1 MKRSSPSLWRPTGPA
16 TLLRD
21 WGPPIL
27 MAAALPFFSRWHAGP
42 GVHIGGVA
50 LLISIAAALSLGTR
64 RPWPVASYVAS
75 VGLTALYLAIGNQP
89 GPILLAPLF
98 GMLHL
103 IAYRSLRESLPYAIA
118 GGVVIG
124 AAHLSTTS
132 LSAVAIFL
140 VVWIGMGGL
149 FAGVQAVRRAFA
161 AEAKAGQ
168 EWAERSR
175 EEEARRR
182 MAEQRLTMARE
193 VHDIVGHSLAVISLQ
208 AGVAEHLLDAHPEK
222 ARAAVSAIR
231 EASRQA
237 LTELRSELAIL
248 RGDDPGTALRSPP
261 PSLRDVPHL
270 VASMRGAGLDVR
282 IELPEGLEV
291 TEAVGTAAYRI
302 IQESLTN
309 VVRHAGADAVAEVRV
324 QTEGD
329 ALIIEVLDTGCGAP
343 ETPAGN
349 GLIGMRERALA
360 LGGSFK
366 AASAPGGGFRVRA
379 SLPLDG
385 PPRVAP

>member
-1 MKRSSPSLWRPTGPA
+1 MSG
-16 TLLRD
+16 
-21 WGPPIL
+21 
-27 MAAALPFFSRWHAGP
+27 F
-42 GVHIGGVA
+42 A

-75 VGLTALYLAIGNQP
+75 VSLTALYLAIGNQP
-89 GPILLAPLF
+89 GPILLAPLV

-124 AAHLSTTS
+124 VAHLLTTS

-140 VVWIGMGGL
+140 VVWVGMGGL
-149 FAGVQAVRRAFA
+149 FSGVQAVRRAFA
-161 AEAKAGQ
+161 AEALAGQ

-182 MAEQRLTMARE
+182 MAEQRLAMARE

-208 AGVAEHLLDAHPEK
+208 AGVAEHLLDARPDQ

-237 LTELRSELAIL
+237 LTELRGELAML
-248 RGDDPGTALRSPP
+248 RGDAPGTALRTPSPH
-261 PSLRDVPHL
+261 LRDVPHL
-270 VASMRGAGLDVR
+270 VAAMRGAGLDVR
-282 IELPEGLEV
+282 LALPEGIEV
-291 TEAVGTAAYRI
+291 PEAVGTAAYRI

-309 VVRHAGADAVAEVRV
+309 VVRHAGKGAAADVRV
-324 QTEGD
+324 QVEGD
-329 ALIIEVLDTGCGAP
+329 SLAIEIVDTGAGAP
-343 ETPAGN
+343 EGSEGS

-360 LGGSFK
+360 LGGALEAVSP
-366 AASAPGGGFRVRA
+366 SGGGFRVRA
-379 SLPLDG
+379 SLPLG
-385 PPRVAP
+385 IPPGALP